1 MVEHVNKYVRKG
13 PEDYPGSRPS
23 YNYITDGSSIY
34 AIPEQ
39 LERAID
45 GIGEF
50 LSEKGLP
57 GLEDRIPVLAYG
69 ANASPGS
76 LVNKLGIYEDDYVK
90 NGGQPGLL
98 TTVPGIWAD
107 MPGYDV
113 VWRGEPGLSGYG
125 MAELYWGNLTPQDQ
139 STQVL
144 IQYLTKEQLAIVHTT
159 EGVKYGVTE
168 LRLQT
173 PEGKL
178 IRCIAYVARDSS
190 VLLGEDGLPLLVKG
204 VRRSSGDERAVDVD
218 GAVNRMLQAV
228 KTSGVLGA
236 LGVEAFRSGFFDK
249 DGKKRPLDERTAR
262 RDMVASAAIEESI
275 SLPYIFPGLAED
287 SFGRANFH
295 DLPRG
300 AYGQIGNHIIG
311 GKVSVGIMQE
321 EIARLKGIGPIVEKI
336 KGQAGAE
343 LNNRMN
349 KTNGI

>member
-1 MVEHVNKYVRKG
+1 MIEHVSVYARKG

-23 YNYITDGSSIY
+23 YNYITDGSNIY
-34 AIPEQ
+34 NLPEQ
-39 LERAID
+39 FEEAID
-45 GIGEF
+45 GIDEF
-50 LSEKGLP
+50 LSERGLP
-57 GLEDRIPVLAYG
+57 GFEDRIPVVAYG

-98 TTVPGIWAD
+98 TTVPGVWVD

-125 MAELYWGNLTPQDQ
+125 MAELYRGELTNQDQ
-139 STQVL
+139 STQAL
-144 IQYLTKEQLAIVHTT
+144 IQYLTKEQLAIIHTT

-173 PEGKL
+173 PEGKQ

-190 VLLGEDGLPLLVKG
+190 VLLGEDGLPLLVNG
-204 VRRSSGDERAVDVD
+204 VRRSSGDERAVDID

-228 KTSGVLGA
+228 KTSGALGA
-236 LGVEAFRSGFFDK
+236 LGVETFRSGFLDEC
-249 DGKKRPLDERTAR
+249 GEKRPLDERTAR
-262 RDMVASAAIEESI
+262 RDMVASAAIEGGI
-275 SLPYIFPGLAED
+275 SLPYIFPGLAGD

-300 AYGQIGNHIIG
+300 AYGQIGNHIVE

-321 EIARLKGIGPIVEKI
+321 ELSSLRGVGITEKI
-336 KGQAGAE
+336 REQVIKE
-343 LNNRMN
+343 LLGN
-349 KTNGI
+349 KR